1 MQKKQGVWRSAGLP
15 VFVIRL
21 FVIICEGFSAFEA
34 SLVLNIGPAV
44 GIALR
49 VTDKVQEVFPVLRN
63 SEFEHNGGY
72 LP

>member
-15 VFVIRL
+15 VIVIRL
-21 FVIICEGFSAFEA
+21 FVIICELFSTFEA
-34 SLVLNIGPAV
+34 SLVLNVGPAV
-44 GIALR
+44 GVALR

-63 SEFEHNGGY
+63 SEFEYNGGY